1 MCFSFGALRERKKLQ
16 RGGMANRSNR
26 EDAFGQCRYRP
37 VLIGLILIFRERDED
52 IRVRVPRAFSRG
64 NQRTRPFRGYNP
76 IILKNFK
83 RAGASFLRFSLLSTF
98 RIFLNRQNGR
108 VSVISCSIPV
118 KERSNEIRIFP
129 RLVAI
134 HD

>member
-1 MCFSFGALRERKKLQ
+1 
-16 RGGMANRSNR
+16 MANRSNR

-37 VLIGLILIFRERDED
+37 VLICSILIFRERDED
-52 IRVRVPRAFSRG
+52 IWVRVSRAFTRG
-64 NQRTRPFRGYNP
+64 NQRTRPFRGCNP
-76 IILKNFK
+76 ITLKNFK
-83 RAGASFLRFSLLSTF
+83 RAGASFPRFPLLSTF

-118 KERSNEIRIFP
+118 KERSNEIRMFP

-134 HD
+134 RD